1 MNKPDCEHRYNA
13 GDVADITGIPFG
25 TLRRWRWQ
33 GALLVEHDYLCDRV
47 MRLRIDQAGDGPIR
61 GPIDPACFGKN
72 DVTRL
77 LAVGLLGRAGWDR
90 NRLLQTLWRP
100 LAEPGEK
107 QPRWLSI
114 WLDGKGV
121 LFSKGLYTASGVAVT
136 LQDHAVATILGLE
149 TISAGA
155 DLLLKNLDAKRE
167 RKAAQQQNTELET
180 V

>member
-1 MNKPDCEHRYNA
+1 MK
-13 GDVADITGIPFG
+13 I
-25 TLRRWRWQ
+25 
-33 GALLVEHDYLCDRV
+33 
-47 MRLRIDQAGDGPIR
+47 RIDQAGDGPIR
-61 GPIDPACFGKN
+61 GPIDPAYFGKN

-114 WLDGKGV
+114 WIDGKGV
-121 LFSKGLYTASGVAVT
+121 LFSKGIYSASAVAME
-136 LQDHAVATILGLE
+136 LGDHAVATIIGLE
-149 TISAGA
+149 TLSAGA
-155 DLLLKNLDAKRE
+155 DLLLQKVDAARE
-167 RKAAQQQNTELET
+167 QKAARQRQIEQRHAELET